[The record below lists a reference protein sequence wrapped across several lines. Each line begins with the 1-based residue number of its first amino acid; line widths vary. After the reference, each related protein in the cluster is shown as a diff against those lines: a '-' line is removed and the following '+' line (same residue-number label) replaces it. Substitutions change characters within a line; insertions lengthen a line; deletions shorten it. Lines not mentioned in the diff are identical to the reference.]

1 MPEERR
7 NLQKESPYAAAL
19 RMLDAAAEKISLNKN
34 IWERLRH
41 PRRCLIVTLPVMMD
55 DGSLKIF
62 EGYRVQH
69 DYSRGPAKGGIRY
82 HPDVTLEE
90 VKALAAWMTWKCA
103 VVSIPFGGAKG
114 GVRCNPK
121 EMSRAEI
128 ERLTRR
134 YASEILIIIGPD
146 RDIPAP
152 DVYTDARV
160 MAWIMDTYSVAHGH
174 SVPGVVTGKPISLGG
189 TLGRVEATGRGCVF
203 TTVEAAKTLRMDLTK
218 ATVAV
223 QGFGNVGY
231 SAAQIFHELGA
242 KIIAVS
248 DSKGGIFNPR
258 GLDPKK
264 VFEAK
269 EKGTSVC
276 DYGEGDRISNEDL
289 LTVACDV
296 LVPAA
301 LENVITLKNAAK
313 VRARIIVEGANGP
326 TVPEADEI
334 LQSNGVFVIPDIL
347 ANAGGVTVS
356 YFEWVQNIQ
365 EFFWSEE
372 DVNRKLGE
380 IMVRSFHEVFKM
392 AREHKVTPR
401 LAAYMLAV
409 GRVAEAIQLLGL
421 YP

>member
-1 MPEERR
+1 MSGEK
-7 NLQKESPYAAAL
+7 NLEKENPYKAAL
-19 RMLDAAAEKISLNKN
+19 KMLDAAAEKINLNRN
-34 IWERLRH
+34 IWERLRY

-69 DYSRGPAKGGIRY
+69 DYSRGPAKGGLRY
-82 HPDVTLEE
+82 HPDVTLDE

-103 VVSIPFGGAKG
+103 VVSIPYGGAKG

-134 YASEILIIIGPD
+134 YATEILIIIGPD
-146 RDIPAP
+146 KDIPAP
-152 DVYTDARV
+152 DVYTDAQV
-160 MAWIMDTYSVAHGH
+160 MAWIMDTYSVAKGH
-174 SVPGVVTGKPISLGG
+174 SVPGVVTGKPVSLGG
-189 TLGRVEATGRGCVF
+189 TLGRKEATGRGCVF
-203 TTVEAAKTLRMDLTK
+203 VTREAAKALGMDLTK
-218 ATVAV
+218 STVAV

-231 SAAQIFHELGA
+231 SGARIFHEVGA

-248 DSKGGIFNPR
+248 DSKGGIYNPK
-258 GLDPKK
+258 GLDPRK
-264 VFEAK
+264 VLEAK
-269 EKGTSVC
+269 QKGSSVI
-276 DYGEGDRISNEDL
+276 DYKEGDRITNEEL
-289 LTVACDV
+289 ITMKCDV
-296 LVPAA
+296 LVPSA

-313 VRARIIVEGANGP
+313 VQARIIAEGANGP

-334 LQSNGVFVIPDIL
+334 LQSNGVLVIPDIL

-372 DVNRKLGE
+372 NVNTKLGE
-380 IMVRSFHEVFKM
+380 IMVRSFNEVFKIS
-392 AREHKVTPR
+392 REHKVTPR
-401 LAAYMLAV
+401 LGAYMLAV

-421 YP
+421 FP

>member
-1 MPEERR
+1 MSGEK
-7 NLQKESPYAAAL
+7 NLEKENPYKAAL
-19 RMLDAAAEKISLNKN
+19 KMLDAAAEKINLNKN
-34 IWERLRH
+34 IWERLRY

-69 DYSRGPAKGGIRY
+69 DYSRGPAKGGLRY
-82 HPDVTLEE
+82 HPDVTLDE

-103 VVSIPFGGAKG
+103 VVSIPYGGAKG

-134 YASEILIIIGPD
+134 YATEILIIIGPD
-146 RDIPAP
+146 KDIPAP
-152 DVYTDARV
+152 DVYTDAQV
-160 MAWIMDTYSVAHGH
+160 MAWIMDTYSVAKGH
-174 SVPGVVTGKPISLGG
+174 SVPGVVTGKPVSLGG
-189 TLGRVEATGRGCVF
+189 TLGRKEATGRGCVF
-203 TTVEAAKTLRMDLTK
+203 VTREAAKALGMDLTK
-218 ATVAV
+218 STVAV

-231 SAAQIFHELGA
+231 SGARIFHEVGA

-248 DSKGGIFNPR
+248 DSKGGIYNPK
-258 GLDPKK
+258 GLDPRK
-264 VFEAK
+264 VLEAK
-269 EKGTSVC
+269 QKGSSVI
-276 DYGEGDRISNEDL
+276 DYKEGDRITNEEL
-289 LTVACDV
+289 ITMKCDV
-296 LVPAA
+296 LVPSA

-313 VRARIIVEGANGP
+313 VQARIIAEGANGP

-334 LQSNGVFVIPDIL
+334 LQSNGVLVIPDIL

-372 DVNRKLGE
+372 NVNTKLGE
-380 IMVRSFHEVFKM
+380 IMVRSFNEVFKIS
-392 AREHKVTPR
+392 REHKVTPR
-401 LAAYMLAV
+401 LGAYMLAV

-421 YP
+421 FP

>member
-1 MPEERR
+1 MSEEGK
-7 NLQKESPYAAAL
+7 NLQKENPYAAAL
-19 RMLDAAAEKISLNKN
+19 RMLDAAAEKINLNKN

-41 PRRCLIVTLPVMMD
+41 PRRSLIVTLPVMMD

-90 VKALAAWMTWKCA
+90 IKALASWMTWKCA

-146 RDIPAP
+146 KDIPAP

-189 TLGRVEATGRGCVF
+189 TLGRKEATGRGCVF
-203 TTVEAAKTLRMDLTK
+203 TTVEAAKILKMDLTK

-248 DSKGGIFNPR
+248 DSKGGLCNR
-258 GLDPKK
+258 HGLDPKE

-269 EKGTSVC
+269 AKGASVC
-276 DYGEGDRISNEDL
+276 DYGEGDCITNEDL
-289 LTVACDV
+289 LTIACDI

-380 IMVRSFHEVFKM
+380 IMVRSFNEVFKM
-392 AREHKVTPR
+392 AWDHKVTPR
-401 LAAYMLAV
+401 LGAYMLAV

>member
-1 MPEERR
+1 MSEEKR

-19 RMLDAAAEKISLNKN
+19 RMLDAAAEKINLNKN

-90 VKALAAWMTWKCA
+90 IKALASWMTWKCA

-189 TLGRVEATGRGCVF
+189 TLGRKEATGRGCVF
-203 TTVEAAKTLRMDLTK
+203 TTVEAAKTLKMDLTK

-248 DSKGGIFNPR
+248 DSQGGLCNPK

-276 DYGEGDRISNEDL
+276 DYGEGDRITNEEL
-289 LTVACDV
+289 LVMECDV

-326 TVPEADEI
+326 TAPEADEI

-380 IMVRSFHEVFKM
+380 IMVRSFHEVFKV
-392 AREHKVTPR
+392 ARDHKVTPR
-401 LAAYMLAV
+401 LGAYMLAV
-409 GRVAEAIQLLGL
+409 GRVAEAIELLGL